1 MTVKKR
7 LLSILMVLI
16 MTAVALVPSA
26 YIILNASHDCEGEHC
41 VICENIALCE
51 KTVSKLLNDLILF
64 VTAVTVIITSVQLIF
79 SAQST
84 VINLNPVFLKQKLLN

>member
-51 KTVSKLLNDLILF
+51 KTVSKLLNNLILF
-64 VTAVTVIITSVQLIF
+64 VTSVTVIITLIQLNF
-79 SAQST
+79 SLQCA
-84 VINLNPVFLKQKLLN
+84 VRNFNPVFLKQKLLN